1 MCIQKI
7 IRMKI
12 QMCLKRLYD
21 WNSEIGED
29 SKMSEARIIDTI
41 EIPESGLYKIF
52 EIGRGRG
59 GGRGAQRTREREV
72 KSNGKSGAKIFKS

>member
-1 MCIQKI
+1 MCPKDRTIGNPKLKKI
-7 IRMKI
+7 
-12 QMCLKRLYD
+12 
-21 WNSEIGED
+21 
-29 SKMSEARIIDTI
+29 KMSEARIIDTI